1 MGGLVSAN
9 ALVTRQNSPE
19 KYIKSTVAAV
29 RGMMFLGTPHGGS
42 DKVKWANI
50 GQKFLKFVANVN
62 KDVTEVLEK
71 DSVKLAQL
79 GQFFPEFLRKRGEEK
94 NSDGVESKIEV
105 ACFFEEHKT
114 KPIGY
119 VVEKESAKLAGYPLI
134 GILADHTNM
143 CRFAGLTDPGY
154 VSVSGTLVRWVAEIT
169 SPKDQKG
176 GGINPIQYGSTFQ
189 GGNYGG
195 LNIGNANSFGGGS
208 AVGGS
213 HPIFGN
219 QTFHVG
225 RQE

>member
-1 MGGLVSAN
+1 
-9 ALVTRQNSPE
+9 
-19 KYIKSTVAAV
+19 
-29 RGMMFLGTPHGGS
+29 
-42 DKVKWANI
+42 
-50 GQKFLKFVANVN
+50 
-62 KDVTEVLEK
+62 
-71 DSVKLAQL
+71 
-79 GQFFPEFLRKRGEEK
+79 
-94 NSDGVESKIEV
+94 
-105 ACFFEEHKT
+105 
-114 KPIGY
+114 
-119 VVEKESAKLAGYPLI
+119 
-134 GILADHTNM
+134 M

-176 GGINPIQYGSTFQ
+176 GGINLIQYGSTFQ